1 MRKTCWPNVKKPT
14 HEVEMQMELY
24 FRPNCGFSRSVI
36 NSITNLKI
44 GDKIVLKNLLEEP
57 EYENELVQL
66 CGNGEVP
73 TLVVDGKPMRGSED
87 IKKLLV
93 DNFFD

>member
-1 MRKTCWPNVKKPT
+1 MNLA
-14 HEVEMQMELY
+14 LY
-24 FRPNCGFSRSVI
+24 FHNDCGFSRSVL

-44 GDKIVLKNLLEEP
+44 GDKIVMKNVRETP
-57 EYENELVQL
+57 DYENELVRL

-73 TLVVDGKPMRGSED
+73 TLVVDGDPMRNSED
-87 IKKLLV
+87 IKKFLV

>member
-1 MRKTCWPNVKKPT
+1 MNL
-14 HEVEMQMELY
+14 ELY
-24 FRPNCGFSRSVI
+24 FRTDCGFSQSVL
-36 NSITNLKI
+36 NSITNLKV
-44 GDKIVLKNLLEEP
+44 GDKIVMKNVREES
-57 EYENELVQL
+57 EYENKLVQL

-87 IKKLLV
+87 INKFLV

>member
-1 MRKTCWPNVKKPT
+1 MKNV
-14 HEVEMQMELY
+14 
-24 FRPNCGFSRSVI
+24 R
-36 NSITNLKI
+36 
-44 GDKIVLKNLLEEP
+44 EES
-57 EYENELVQL
+57 EYENKLVQL

-87 IKKLLV
+87 INKFLV